1 MPDERQPDD
10 PFITPAP
17 PVSDDAWSGEP
28 SPSDA
33 PPAQT
38 RTPGK
43 AIASLVCGIISL
55 IIGGII
61 LGIVAIVL
69 GSLARKEIA
78 ENPGLTGSGM
88 ALAGIIT
95 GSIGFV
101 LAVVFLAIGVGFMN

>member
-10 PFITPAP
+10 PAITPAP
-17 PVSDDAWSGEP
+17 PVGDDAWSGEP
-28 SPSDA
+28 TPSDPAAA
-33 PPAQT
+33 P

-43 AIASLVCGIISL
+43 AIAALVCGIISL

-61 LGIVAIVL
+61 LGIIAVVL

-101 LAVVFLAIGVGFMN
+101 LAVVFLAIGVGFMS

>member
-17 PVSDDAWSGEP
+17 PVGDDAWSADPAPGGGP
-28 SPSDA
+28 AA
-33 PPAQT
+33 PP

-101 LAVVFLAIGVGFMN
+101 LAVVFLAIGVGFMS